1 MSEPIPEGVRK
12 GTRAG
17 TANVRSPPPSQVPGR
32 VRRGQK
38 CLLGMESSEK
48 AEKLK
53 MKRKENAVCPQDDLT
68 SPGSVLRPFSKAGR
82 EAPWLSRVQD
92 HRPAPILP
100 QPQGIQP
107 AAPSQGPPLCSTPSG
122 TTGCRH
128 ADVLRAL
135 GSDTR
140 RNTAETTGLDQ
151 WKAGRQPQSQWGQT
165 RETEV
170 GQRLR
175 QPPAR

>member
-82 EAPWLSRVQD
+82 EAPWLSRGCPGS
-92 HRPAPILP
+92 R
-100 QPQGIQP
+100 
-107 AAPSQGPPLCSTPSG
+107 
-122 TTGCRH
+122 TTGRLPFCPSP
-128 ADVLRAL
+128 RAY
-135 GSDTR
+135 
-140 RNTAETTGLDQ
+140 
-151 WKAGRQPQSQWGQT
+151 SQ
-165 RETEV
+165 
-170 GQRLR
+170 L
-175 QPPAR
+175 PPAKGLLSAQHHLAPQDVDMLMSSEHSGLTPGGTQRKQQV